1 MNSISSEDRVI
12 RAIADIDRYSD
23 YNAVTSVFSD
33 VEERAREVDCRIKAG
48 IIKGRLAGM
57 PIVIKD
63 NICVKGEITSA
74 GSAIL
79 KNFVSPYNATVIDRI
94 IEAGLIPV
102 AHTNM
107 DEFAMGSTS
116 ETSCYG
122 PVHNPLDFNRSAGGS
137 SGGSAACV
145 KLGITPLALGS
156 DTGGSVRLP
165 ASYCGLYG
173 LKPTYGSVSRYG
185 LIAYCSSMD
194 QIGIIG
200 SDVRDISE
208 LFEIIAEQKKQE
220 VYSIS
225 GGVRVAALAGFDK
238 RYDEFLSLIA
248 PMVASTETV
257 ELQTLKYAVPSYY
270 VIATAEASSNLA
282 RYDGIRYGLKGNS
295 TEQVRTEGFGTE
307 VKRRIMLGNF
317 VLSHGYYDRYYQK
330 ACNVRRIIKDEI
342 TKLFEKY
349 DVLILPTSSEGAPL
363 LGDSLDNP
371 LEMYKSDVYTVLA
384 NLTGCPC
391 ITIPCG
397 KDKNGMPL
405 GLQIMGRHNEENL
418 LLALAEC
425 YQSRRAS
432 YEL

>member
-1 MNSISSEDRVI
+1 MRNISSEERVI
-12 RAIADIDRYSD
+12 KALADIEKFSD
-23 YNAVTSVFSD
+23 YNAVTSVFCD
-33 VEERAREVDCRIKAG
+33 TVRRAREVDKLINNGTLR
-48 IIKGRLAGM
+48 GRLAGT

-63 NICVKGEITSA
+63 NICVKNEITSA
-74 GSAIL
+74 GSAML
-79 KNFVSPYNATVIDRI
+79 KNFVSPYNATVIDKI
-94 IEAGLIPV
+94 VEAGLIPI

-122 PVHNPLDFNRSAGGS
+122 PVHNPIDFGRSAGGS

-145 KLGITPLALGS
+145 KLGITSLALGS

-200 SDVRDISE
+200 SDVREISE
-208 LFEIIAEQKKQE
+208 LFSIISEPQKT
-220 VYSIS
+220 SIPVITD
-225 GGVRVAALAGFDK
+225 GVRAAVLEGFED
-238 RYDEFLSLIA
+238 RCNELLSFVDS
-248 PMVASTETV
+248 MVVSTEKIN
-257 ELQTLKYAVPSYY
+257 LKMLKYAVPSYY

-282 RYDGIRYGLKGNS
+282 RYDGIRYGLSGGS
-295 TEQVRTEGFGTE
+295 PEQVRTEGFGAE

-317 VLSHGYYDRYYQK
+317 VLSQGYYDRYYQK
-330 ACNVRRIIKDEI
+330 ACSVRRIIKDEI
-342 TKLFEKY
+342 TKLFEKN
-349 DVLILPTSSEGAPL
+349 DVLILPTSSDGAPL
-363 LGDSLDNP
+363 LGASLDNP
-371 LEMYKSDVYTVLA
+371 LEMYKSDIYTVLA

-405 GLQIMGRHNEENL
+405 GIQIMARHNEEQL
-418 LLALAEC
+418 LLTLAEC
-425 YQSRRAS
+425 YQSRRNS
-432 YEL
+432 HDL